1 MTALLIAVMTMIVLS
16 LAALVAVV
24 VGIRHEPPG
33 DELSSRPPTRTAA
46 MVRRLLGV
54 SVRKPTTTQRR

>member
-1 MTALLIAVMTMIVLS
+1 MTALLIAVLIMIVFILVA
-16 LAALVAVV
+16 LAAVV
-24 VGIRHEPPG
+24 VGIRHEPSG

-46 MVRRLLGV
+46 LVRRLLGV